1 MEENNNN
8 NDVGRPPYEKTNEDT
23 KLVEALSIAG
33 VTQNLIA
40 QILKISEPTL
50 RKNYRSQLDTSKARA
65 NAIISQALFKRAKD
79 GNVLAQIF
87 WLKTQAGW
95 REKNY
100 HEITGKDGDPLFA
113 EERQLIEIRKIFDE
127 IKFAESKN
135 ITTDPKMAQISKTET
150 DNTKG

>member
-1 MEENNNN
+1 MEENN

-23 KLVEALSIAG
+23 KLVEALAIAG

-127 IKFAESKN
+127 IKFSESKN
-135 ITTDPKMAQISKTET
+135 ITTNPEVAQISKTET
-150 DNTKG
+150 DNT

>member
-1 MEENNNN
+1 MDMDTENNN
-8 NDVGRPPYEKTNEDT
+8 VGRPEYEKTKDHT

-33 VTQNLIA
+33 VTQTLIA

-50 RKNYRSQLDTSKARA
+50 RKHYRDQLDTSKARA

-127 IKFAESKN
+127 IKFSESKN
-135 ITTDPKMAQISKTET
+135 ITTNPEVAQISKTET
-150 DNTKG
+150 DNT